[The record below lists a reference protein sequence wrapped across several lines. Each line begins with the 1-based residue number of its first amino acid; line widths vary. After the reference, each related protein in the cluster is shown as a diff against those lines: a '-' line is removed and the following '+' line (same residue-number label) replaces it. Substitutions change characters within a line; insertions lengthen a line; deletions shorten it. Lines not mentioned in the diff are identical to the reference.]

1 MPRANRYHIPGL
13 VWHITHRCH
22 KREFLLKFARDR
34 RRWQYWLFE
43 ARKRFGLRVLN
54 YAVTSNH
61 IHLLIDEGGRSGIIA
76 ESMQLIAGRTGQ
88 EFNKRKGRRG
98 AFWEDRYHAT
108 AVDSDEYLRRCM
120 AYIDL
125 NMVRA
130 GVVDH
135 PSKWLDCGYGA
146 IQEPPQRYRVI
157 DVEAVANRM
166 GYSGVVELQR
176 EQRRWIEE
184 GLGSELFGRRDP
196 CWTESLAVGGENY
209 VDQVANELGMKSYH
223 KQKTEQDGVFMIRES
238 QAPYNA
244 FLGLKTP
251 F

>member
-1 MPRANRYHIPGL
+1 
-13 VWHITHRCH
+13 
-22 KREFLLKFARDR
+22 
-34 RRWQYWLFE
+34 
-43 ARKRFGLRVLN
+43 
-54 YAVTSNH
+54 
-61 IHLLIDEGGRSGIIA
+61 
-76 ESMQLIAGRTGQ
+76 MQLIAGRTGQ
-88 EFNKRKGRRG
+88 EFNKRKRRGG
-98 AFWEDRYHAT
+98 AFWEVRYHAT

-125 NMVRA
+125 KMVRA

-135 PSKWLDCGYGA
+135 PSKWLDSGYRA

-157 DVEAVANRM
+157 DVEADANRM

-176 EQRRWIEE
+176 EQRHWVEE

-196 CWTESLAVGGENY
+196 CWTESLAVGGESY

-223 KQKTEQDGVFMIRES
+223 KQKNEQDGVFMIRES

-244 FLGLKTP
+244 F